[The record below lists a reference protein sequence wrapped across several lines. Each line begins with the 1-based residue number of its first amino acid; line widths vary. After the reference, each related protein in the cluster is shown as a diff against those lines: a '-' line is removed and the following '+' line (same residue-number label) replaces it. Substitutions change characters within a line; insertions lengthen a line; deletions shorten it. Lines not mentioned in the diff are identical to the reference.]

1 MDKAGVME
9 VDQLLR
15 RCLRGEE
22 AAIQAVFDRYKNY
35 VLRVAWLMLGDM
47 QEAEDATQEAFDS
60 AFRSLGSYRGNASF
74 ETWLYQIIINRC
86 RSKLRRKQLL
96 RIPWMRFAEEPIA
109 SASDQQPEAIAIA
122 QEERREILNA
132 VRSLSPRL
140 REVVVLYYYRDC
152 SCSEISTITGV
163 NEATVRVRLHRARQQ
178 LQTIL
183 RAHEVNLGADV
194 LMEHSQS

>member
-1 MDKAGVME
+1 
-9 VDQLLR
+9 
-15 RCLRGEE
+15 
-22 AAIQAVFDRYKNY
+22 
-35 VLRVAWLMLGDM
+35 
-47 QEAEDATQEAFDS
+47 
-60 AFRSLGSYRGNASF
+60 LGSYRGNASF